1 MTEKSLSEI
10 NVLVIDNDEAA
21 RKILNDVLNQEGYKV
36 RTAENQDEGIKLARV
51 LSFQIILSDL
61 MMQDRSSLEVL
72 EDLQAINPPPCIII
86 TTAYPSIKS
95 AVEAMRHGAYD
106 YITKP
111 FDVEELKLTLRRAA
125 ERHFLLGEAN
135 QKEYY
140 RELSILDGLT
150 GLYNH
155 RYFHELLTREISRAK
170 RYPQEFSLLMI
181 DIDEFKKYNDQRG
194 HLQGDDLL
202 KQIARIFSQSIRC
215 VDLVFRYG
223 GEEFVILLPQTP
235 KEGAK
240 TVADRIL
247 NLISQKSTISVS
259 IGVATFPQDAI
270 TKDGIIDAA
279 DRALYQAKCQGK
291 NQVCIFEKSSGIKN
305 NGGKLNAQA

>member
-1 MTEKSLSEI
+1 MVEKNLSDI
-10 NVLVIDNDEAA
+10 NVLVIDNDEPA
-21 RKILNDVLNQEGYKV
+21 RQILNDVLSQEGYKV
-36 RTAENQDEGIKLARV
+36 KTADNQDEGIKMARV

-86 TTAYPSIKS
+86 TTAFPSIKS
-95 AVEAMRHGAYD
+95 AVEAMRYGAYD

-125 ERHFLLGEAN
+125 ERHFLLSEAN

-155 RYFHELLTREISRAK
+155 RYFHEVLTREISRAK
-170 RYPQEFSLLMI
+170 RYPQEFSLLMM
-181 DIDEFKKYNDQRG
+181 DIDGFKNYNDQRG

-202 KQIARIFSQSIRC
+202 KQIARVFSQSIRC
-215 VDLVFRYG
+215 VDMVFRYG

-235 KEGAK
+235 GDGAAA
-240 TVADRIL
+240 VASRII
-247 NLISQKSTISVS
+247 NLIGQKTSVTIS
-259 IGVATFPQDAI
+259 IGVATFPQDAT
-270 TKDGIIDAA
+270 TKDSLIDCA
-279 DRALYQAKCQGK
+279 DKALYQAKVQGK
-291 NQVCIFEKSSGIKN
+291 ARMCVFDKGINSKE
-305 NGGKLNAQA
+305 

>member
-1 MTEKSLSEI
+1 MAEKNLSDI
-10 NVLVIDNDEAA
+10 NILVIDNDEAA
-21 RKILNDVLNQEGYKV
+21 RKILNDVLSQEGYKV
-36 RTAENQDEGIKLARV
+36 KTAENQDDGIKMARV

-72 EDLQAINPPPCIII
+72 EDLQGINPPPCIII

-95 AVEAMRHGAYD
+95 AVEAMRYGAYD

-111 FDVEELKLTLRRAA
+111 FDIEELKLTLRRAA
-125 ERHFLLGEAN
+125 ERHFLLSEAN

-155 RYFHELLTREISRAK
+155 RYFHEVLTREISRAK
-170 RYPQEFSLLMI
+170 RYPQEFSLLMM

-202 KQIARIFSQSIRC
+202 KQISRIFSQSIRC
-215 VDLVFRYG
+215 VDMVFRYG

-235 KEGAK
+235 PEGALA
-240 TVADRIL
+240 VANRIL
-247 NLISQKSTISVS
+247 NLVSQKATVTIS
-259 IGVATFPQDAI
+259 IGVATFPQDAA
-270 TKDGIIDAA
+270 TKDSLIDCA
-279 DRALYQAKCQGK
+279 DRALYQAKVQGK
-291 NQVCIFEKSSGIKN
+291 ARLCVFDKGMDFK
-305 NGGKLNAQA
+305 K